1 MLNGFLY
8 DLSNWKIN
16 SGDEF
21 WTLVHDRY
29 FVLKCVVHRIYA
41 CVSFLMYFDVC
52 QNEILIKCHVE
63 TRKTDSNSEVWYQA
77 RFFESQFDPQNWQPS
92 MNREKLK
99 LSQLLLLHNYLSN
112 IFFFFFILLQKI
124 FPVLCSVVG
133 PTRLFGVFKLTTHFL
148 EGIYAYGLFTAV

>member
-1 MLNGFLY
+1 MLVGFLY

-41 CVSFLMYFDVC
+41 CVLFLMYFDVC

-63 TRKTDSNSEVWYQA
+63 TRKTDSTVIQKCDIRPDFLRANLTLKIGNRAWTVK
-77 RFFESQFDPQNWQPS
+77 NW
-92 MNREKLK
+92 NF
-99 LSQLLLLHNYLSN
+99 HNCSCFTTTYLISSSSSS
-112 IFFFFFILLQKI
+112 FSCKKSSSFMCC
-124 FPVLCSVVG
+124 CSWS
-133 PTRLFGVFKLTTHFL
+133 
-148 EGIYAYGLFTAV
+148 Y